1 MYKNINKLSTV
12 FKNNHTYLVGAFTL
26 FSLFGIVLILLGA
39 ITKNINWAWGGVSVI
54 VIGIAFAL
62 TLISLGI
69 FAITAAIKERKLK
82 KEKQ

>member
-12 FKNNHTYLVGAFTL
+12 FKNNHTYLIGASTL

-39 ITKNINWAWGGVSVI
+39 IIKNINWSWGGVSVI
-54 VIGIAFAL
+54 VIGIALAL

-69 FAITAAIKERKLK
+69 FAIIDAVKERKLK
-82 KEKQ
+82 KTKQ